1 MPCHRRHAVD
11 QQRAVGALDDVGRVA
26 LVVGQIARQR
36 LQQVGLRDDAFEA
49 AIFVDDDS
57 HPHRRLLEE
66 LQHLEDRHAL
76 MDQQRLAHRRGR
88 IELAAGEHLGQ
99 EILLGD
105 HAHDLVDA
113 AASDQQ
119 LAHGCFRSP
128 PGAPPRD
135 RR

>member
-1 MPCHRRHAVD
+1 MHRRHAVD
-11 QQRAVGALDDVGRVA
+11 QQRAVVALDDVGRVA
-26 LVVGQIARQR
+26 LVVGQVARQG

-49 AIFVDDDS
+49 AVLVDDDGQ
-57 HPHRRLLEE
+57 PHRRLLEE

-88 IELAAGEHLGQ
+88 IELAAGEHLA
-99 EILLGD
+99 EKILLGD

-113 AASDQQ
+113 AAADQQ
-119 LAHGCFRSP
+119 LGVACFRAP